1 MSSDYFSNENT
12 QEEKNLG
19 NMLTL
24 NLELQQ
30 IFKDQIGKLD
40 EIIDSLKTQKQT
52 LKVGIS
58 RPKGNKG
65 FEFRD
70 CVKNYQNNDCKILN
84 NFLGSISEARWK
96 YNMKWDPNKDK
107 LIKSYVLQQC
117 LENFGE
123 KIIENNNEIK
133 SETDNSPNKQKK
145 KKKKEKSSDEIQVL
159 IDQQQEN
166 EIELFKNTSMVDWE
180 RVSDL
185 LDPSADPLDCMFR
198 WNNLLTPLVS
208 KQEWKK
214 TNLDQLYRICDEES
228 GKKKKKKKKEEQ
240 ELEQEKEKEQEQ
252 EKEKEKEKEKE
263 TETRER
269 SVFQC
274 FSEFMKKVN
283 LQKTRV
289 KWTEEETLKLRRI
302 AGKFEEK
309 DWHLISQEFDF
320 RTANQ
325 CNKKYR
331 ELNKIKRNWTEHEDQ
346 ILILGVKI
354 YGEKWTKIAKHL
366 NLRSG
371 SQCGERYRLISSGQ
385 RSGRWL
391 QEEESSLL
399 QAVEKYGV
407 GKWTLIAKEV
417 GTRND
422 NQCIRKYQQLTK
434 KKTKRKP
441 KAKTK
446 AKAKPKTKP
455 KTKSAKKKR
464 RKN

>member
-145 KKKKEKSSDEIQVL
+145 KEKSSDEIQVL

-214 TNLDQLYRICDEES
+214 TNLDQLYQICDEES
-228 GKKKKKKKKEEQ
+228 GYNWDKITLLFNEWVAEEEKEE
-240 ELEQEKEKEQEQ
+240 EKTK
-252 EKEKEKEKEKE
+252 
-263 TETRER
+263 
-269 SVFQC
+269 
-274 FSEFMKKVN
+274 N
-283 LQKTRV
+283 KTRV

-446 AKAKPKTKP
+446 AKAKPKPKP